1 MVRKN
6 EDYKYRS
13 SQRKFLNQGIGS
25 KMNTTMKAIKTIY
38 IPLVKEVNVYLAK
51 VQKLNIKPI
60 KLGVMLVV
68 AIHSTHCTI
77 LIATDTNGH

>member
-1 MVRKN
+1 LVWSVKK

-25 KMNTTMKAIKTIY
+25 KMNTTTKAIKTTH

-60 KLGVMLVV
+60 KLGAMLVA
-68 AIHSTHCTI
+68 AIHSTHFTI
-77 LIATDTNGH
+77 LL